1 MTTIVETLTRPDFTT
16 CTPCRSYAARRADR
30 LAPAMAE
37 RILRTGE
44 TVEDVVDEYMTA
56 VHARHLKHDTHPVPA
71 IEVTTD
77 TLRITSLN
85 QLIANPD
92 AWHALRGWFN
102 HHGIDDAT
110 VVTSESI
117 VRHDAS
123 IEYTAYVTDPAGHRL
138 TRGGDPIR
146 ERINHLCTPS
156 PWPAAVVELAERTRA

>member
-1 MTTIVETLTRPDFTT
+1 MTTTNDVLPYMT
-16 CTPCRSYAARRADR
+16 CRGCGAYLRRRAAV
-30 LAPAMAE
+30 LGPAMAAV
-37 RILRTGE
+37 LDRTGE
-44 TVEDVVDEYMTA
+44 NAEKLLDRYMTG

-71 IEVTTD
+71 VEVTTD
-77 TLRITSLN
+77 TLQITSLN
-85 QLIANPD
+85 QLVANPD

-117 VRHDAS
+117 VRHEYS

-146 ERINHLCTPS
+146 ERINHLCAPS
-156 PWPAAVVELAERTRA
+156 PWPVEVVQLAERTRA